1 MTTGDGARSSREP
14 GTIALELQK
23 LLIGAD
29 GVESFLADAARY
41 AAGAV
46 PHAQSVGIT
55 VSGTRF
61 LRMLGATSDD
71 LAKALDAVQYDID
84 DGPCLTCLRTAE
96 VVVVDDIAADPRWP
110 AFARRGRQAGAGSS
124 LSVPIMIDSRAVGAL
139 NLYSREAHGL
149 APEDQARAQQFADQA
164 AGAVALARRLEERE
178 QLASHLEKALT
189 SRSVIDQALGIII
202 ARTGHDADRA
212 FQLLRAQS
220 QHTNQKLRDVAAQ
233 IVKQA
238 FTRAP

>member
-1 MTTGDGARSSREP
+1 MTVGDGARSSRDP
-14 GTIALELQK
+14 GTIAFELQK

-55 VSGTRF
+55 VSATRF

-124 LSVPIMIDSRAVGAL
+124 LSVPLMIDSNAVGAL

-149 APEDQARAQQFADQA
+149 AAEDQARAQQFAAQA

-178 QLASHLEKALT
+178 QIASHLEKALT
-189 SRSVIDQALGIII
+189 SRSVIDQALGVII
-202 ARTGHDADRA
+202 ARTGHDAEHA
-212 FQLLRAQS
+212 FKLLRAQS
-220 QHTNQKLRDVAAQ
+220 QHTNEKLRDVAAQ

-238 FTRAP
+238 STRAP

>member
-1 MTTGDGARSSREP
+1 MSVGDGARSSREP

-29 GVESFLADAARY
+29 GVESFLADASRY

-46 PHAQSVGIT
+46 AHAQSVGIT
-55 VSGTRF
+55 VGATGC
-61 LRMLGATSDD
+61 LRMLGATSDE
-71 LAKALDAVQYDID
+71 LAEALDAIQYDID
-84 DGPCLTCLRTAE
+84 DGPCLTCLRTAQ

-124 LSVPIMIDSRAVGAL
+124 MSVPIMIDSDAVGAL

-149 APEDQARAQQFADQA
+149 TAEDQTRAQQFADQA
-164 AGAVALARRLEERE
+164 AGAIALARRLEERE
-178 QLASHLEKALT
+178 QIAGHLEKALT
-189 SRSVIDQALGIII
+189 SRSVIDQALGVII
-202 ARTGHDADRA
+202 ARTGTDAEHA
-212 FQLLRAQS
+212 FELLRAQS
-220 QHTNQKLRDVAAQ
+220 QHTNEKLREVAAQ

-238 FTRAP
+238 SNRAR

>member
-1 MTTGDGARSSREP
+1 MIVGDGARPSREP
-14 GTIALELQK
+14 GSVAYELQK
-23 LLIGAD
+23 LLIGAE
-29 GVESFLADAARY
+29 GVESFLADAARL

-46 PHAQSVGIT
+46 ARAQSVGIT
-55 VSGTRF
+55 VGATRWV
-61 LRMLGATSDD
+61 RMLGATSDD
-71 LAKALDAVQYDID
+71 LATALDAVQYDID

-96 VVVVDDIAADPRWP
+96 VVAVDDIAADPRWP

-124 LSVPIMIDSRAVGAL
+124 LSVPLMIDGDAVGAL

-149 APEDQARAQQFADQA
+149 VAEDQVRARQFAQQA

-202 ARTGHDADRA
+202 ARTGSDAEQA
-212 FQLLRAQS
+212 FTLLRAQS
-220 QHTNQKLRDVAAQ
+220 QHTNEKLRDVAAQ

-238 FTRAP
+238 SGRAG